1 MLQSCSTRQISRQ
14 WHYWCQLISTTAR
27 SRRWTRG
34 FRTKCV
40 KSKDF
45 ADGLTAV
52 ENSRP
57 DFTCVKKSGATW
69 DKWEMDVLQYAVFG
83 AQAE

>member
-1 MLQSCSTRQISRQ
+1 M
-14 WHYWCQLISTTAR
+14 
-27 SRRWTRG
+27 
-34 FRTKCV
+34 